1 MVAVE
6 EHVCLIGSQAVKGVF
21 EVGKGRWTIIAYFY
35 YQLQIKL

>member
-6 EHVCLIGSQAVKGVF
+6 EHVCLIGSQAVKVF
-21 EVGKGRWTIIAYFY
+21 SEIGKGCQTIITYFY